1 MVYVSTDSVFP
12 NSKSPH
18 LISEEPKP
26 GSIYGHSK
34 YLGELA
40 VKGLSNDYII
50 ARTSWVFGGGIDRDK
65 KFVAKFISGLE
76 KPEVKAVD
84 DEFGSPTYA
93 RDLAMA
99 LKSLIIEDKQGIF
112 HLANSGVT
120 SRYEMAT
127 VITKVLQKQVNVLPV
142 SSREFGLL
150 AHQHSSGG
158 LVGDLGLRSWREAL
172 KEYLETE
179 WV

>member
-1 MVYVSTDSVFP
+1 
-12 NSKSPH
+12 
-18 LISEEPKP
+18 
-26 GSIYGHSK
+26 
-34 YLGELA
+34 
-40 VKGLSNDYII
+40 
-50 ARTSWVFGGGIDRDK
+50 
-65 KFVAKFISGLE
+65 
-76 KPEVKAVD
+76 
-84 DEFGSPTYA
+84 
-93 RDLAMA
+93 
-99 LKSLIIEDKQGIF
+99 
-112 HLANSGVT
+112 
-120 SRYEMAT
+120 MAT